1 MDCRSFALRVD
12 DWIDGRLDKAEQEPL
27 RMHLQGCA
35 GCRRGHEDA
44 EALRAQLRALPAPAM
59 RPGFAEQA
67 LAKAGGPRIG
77 YRAVPAMAL
86 AASLVL
92 AVGVAAILFAVRPE
106 PAPTV
111 TLSVQQPESVHLV
124 FNSAKALQGATLSLS
139 LPQNVQIVGY
149 GDQRELTWRT
159 DLREG
164 ANLLQLPLVLH
175 ARTSGEFVA
184 VLSHGES
191 SKTFRL
197 KIEARPQG

>member
-1 MDCRSFALRVD
+1 MDCRYFALRVD
-12 DWIDGRLDKAEQEPL
+12 DWLDGRLDAAEQEAL
-27 RMHLQGCA
+27 RLHLQDCA
-35 GCRRGHEDA
+35 RCRRGHEDA
-44 EALRAQLRALPAPAM
+44 ESLRAEMRKLAAPAM
-59 RPGFAEQA
+59 RPGFAAQA
-67 LAKAGGPRIG
+67 LAKAVAAPAG
-77 YRAVPAMAL
+77 AVPAMAL

-92 AVGVAAILFAVRPE
+92 GVGVAAILFAVRPE

-111 TLSVQQPESVHLV
+111 TLSLQQPERVHLV
-124 FNSAKALQGATLSLS
+124 FNSAKALQGATLSLT
-139 LPQNVQIVGY
+139 LPENVQIVGY

-175 ARTSGEFVA
+175 GRTGGDFVA

>member
-1 MDCRSFALRVD
+1 MDCRYFALRVD
-12 DWIDGRLDKAEQEPL
+12 DWLDGRLDAAEQEPL
-27 RMHLQGCA
+27 QLHLQNCPR
-35 GCRRGHEDA
+35 CRQGHEDA
-44 EALRAQLRALPAPAM
+44 RALCVELRTLSAPAM
-59 RPGFAEQA
+59 RPGFAAQA
-67 LAKAGGPRIG
+67 LAKAVAAPAG
-77 YRAVPAMAL
+77 AVPAMAL

-92 AVGVAAILFAVRPE
+92 GVGVAAILFAVRPE

-111 TLSVQQPESVHLV
+111 TLSLQQPESVHLV

-139 LPQNVQIVGY
+139 LPENLQIVGY
-149 GDQRELTWRT
+149 GDRRELTWRT

-175 ARTSGEFVA
+175 ARAYGDFVA
-184 VLSHGES
+184 VLSHGAS

>member
-1 MDCRSFALRVD
+1 MDCRIFALRVD
-12 DWIDGRLDKAEQEPL
+12 DWLDGRLDAAEQEPL
-27 RMHLQGCA
+27 QLHLQSCPR
-35 GCRRGHEDA
+35 CRQGNEDA
-44 EALRAQLRALPAPAM
+44 RALRVELRTLSAPAM
-59 RPGFAEQA
+59 RPGFAAQA
-67 LAKAGGPRIG
+67 LAKAVAAPAG
-77 YRAVPAMAL
+77 AVPAMAL

-92 AVGVAAILFAVRPE
+92 GVGVAAILFAVRPE

-111 TLSVQQPESVHLV
+111 TLALLQPESVHLM
-124 FNSAKALQGATLSLS
+124 FNSAKALQGATLSLT
-139 LPQNVQIVGY
+139 LPENVQIVGF

-175 ARTSGEFVA
+175 AKAYGDFVA
-184 VLSHGES
+184 VLSHGAS